1 MLEAMNP
8 LQATH
13 LAASRESAW
22 WRAVKH
28 GIQLLVAGAAV
39 LLVIEGGSRPL
50 MAFSWAGAAF
60 IAMCAMVLVDRQRFV
75 EDGFA
80 DMELELVEVIGPMHA
95 PLTLAE
101 PQPAFVA
108 AADVP
113 FLASVT

>member
-1 MLEAMNP
+1 MLETMNP

-13 LAASRESAW
+13 LPASRESAW

-28 GIQLLVAGAAV
+28 GTQLAMAGAAV
-39 LLVIEGGSRPL
+39 LLVVEGGSRPL

-75 EDGFA
+75 EDGLA
-80 DMELELVEVIGPMHA
+80 DVEMELVEVIGPMHA

-101 PQPAFVA
+101 PRPAYVHQA
-108 AADVP
+108 EVP